1 MIRADVIETI
11 RREFPG
17 VTILR
22 NDDPLPEAGGWA
34 SVWNWPTSAQ
44 RGCWPTLQSNGT
56 AKLLDA
62 ACAAGSLSGIAET
75 AEA

>member
-22 NDDPLPEAGGWA
+22 NDDPLPGGRLGFGVELA
-34 SVWNWPTSAQ
+34 DQ
-44 RGCWPTLQSNGT
+44 RT
-56 AKLLDA
+56 AWLLADTPEQWSKLLDA
-62 ACAAGSLSGIAET
+62 ARRWLTERHCRDR
-75 AEA
+75 